1 MTALYSSILE
11 ANIFTALRAFILSV
25 VDCEVIRAQVNRVS
39 MPKGDFIALTPV
51 SSVALE
57 TNIDTSGATSN
68 SIKRPV
74 QINVQI
80 DFYGLN
86 SADRAM
92 TVSTLF
98 RDDYAC
104 QSFTASGFDIQ
115 PLYAEDAHQMPLIS
129 GEEQYVER
137 WTFEV
142 AIQANPILTITQ
154 QSANALIVGLL
165 DVERTYP
172 P

>member
-1 MTALYSSILE
+1 MAALYSSILE
-11 ANIFTALRAFILSV
+11 TNIFTSLRTFILSV
-25 VDCEVIRAQVNRVS
+25 VDCEVIRSQVNRVS

-51 SSVALE
+51 SSMALE
-57 TNIDTSGATSN
+57 TNTDTYNATTN

-74 QINVQI
+74 QLNVQV
-80 DFYGLN
+80 DCYGAKA
-86 SADRAM
+86 ADRAL
-92 TVSTLF
+92 TIATLF

-104 QSFTASGFDIQ
+104 QSFIGSGFDIQ

-129 GEEQYVER
+129 GEEQYIER

-142 AIQANPILTITQ
+142 AIQANPIVTITQ
-154 QSANALIVGLL
+154 QSANALVVGLL